1 MDKYMDSKN
10 NSSNDRK
17 KKPAKKKTTQKKPTT
32 KKRVGLTEKQ
42 KKLPKKIQDAILKKQ
57 QSK

>member
-1 MDKYMDSKN
+1 MGHMDKYIDSKS

-17 KKPAKKKTTQKKPTT
+17 KNVKKKTST

-57 QSK
+57 KASN

>member
-1 MDKYMDSKN
+1 MDSKN